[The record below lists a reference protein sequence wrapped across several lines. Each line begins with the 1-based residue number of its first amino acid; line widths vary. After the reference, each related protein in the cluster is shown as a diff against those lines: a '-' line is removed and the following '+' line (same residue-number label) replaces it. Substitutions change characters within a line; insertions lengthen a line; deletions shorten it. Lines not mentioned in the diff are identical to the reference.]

1 MSCPKGRVGFEGEY
15 AIVAI
20 IPIRSKL
27 LFKSSDGGFG
37 VGVMVGLVEEAGV
50 EADVGSDVEEDV
62 VAAVAEAGLSWGG

>member
-1 MSCPKGRVGFEGEY
+1 VSFAKGRVGFEGEN

-27 LFKSSDGGFG
+27 LLECSDGRFG
-37 VGVMVGLVEEAGV
+37 VGVVVRFVEEAGV

-62 VAAVAEAGLSWGG
+62 VASVAEAGLS